1 MRLAFL
7 VLLLALLAYGCV
19 YNSKPQPDGE
29 ELGANKDC
37 ACIMV
42 YEPVC
47 GEDGKTYSNRCF
59 AECVGGVQVAYEGEC
74 K

>member
-1 MRLAFL
+1 ML
-7 VLLLALLAYGCV
+7 VLLLLLSYGCLSV
-19 YNSKPQPDGE
+19 SQPKGGEE

-59 AECVGGVQVAYEGEC
+59 AECVGGVKVAYEGEC